1 MSATTLIFVFS
12 DKIKLNCTIQIS
24 DCVKVQK
31 TLKKPCIITGLPE
44 PNVTV
49 SKITET
55 ALSKRLPSAH
65 LSGLT
70 FSDVALT
77 DRGTY
82 RVTAK
87 NILQEISSDI
97 AVRTG
102 VEICC
107 EFTVRLLNLVLDEL
121 CSSGTCGKQL
131 SYT

>member
-1 MSATTLIFVFS
+1 M
-12 DKIKLNCTIQIS
+12 NCTNETTS
-24 DCVKVQK
+24 CVKVGE
-31 TLKKPCIITGLPE
+31 TLKKRCVITGLPE

-55 ALSKRLPSAH
+55 ALSRRLPSAH

-70 FSDVALT
+70 FNNVALT

-82 RVTAK
+82 RLTTK

-102 VEICC
+102 VEICS
-107 EFTVRLLNLVLDEL
+107 EFTVRLLNFILDEL
-121 CSSGTCGKQL
+121 CSSGTCG
-131 SYT
+131 